1 MAGLREDIIM
11 KSILHHEMKDF
22 LSPNISVDSHQAK
35 LGKDNDVS
43 VLKFE
48 SANKD
53 VAKDL
58 VSFIESGFKFVLD
71 ADFTPSKNKNGAFDI
86 FVEVERNEDL
96 PENIMKLTRDIE
108 QVTGILPWKFTF
120 YKNEDSHKL
129 TQENLSN
136 QIPTT
141 ASEYDFLTSDTV
153 DEDIAKFFEST
164 DVKNIKRNG
173 KILTLNKL
181 YSKHIF
187 EMKAMDTSI
196 TGGVFKIDT
205 SSESQSSYIN
215 SWLGAGFKVVK
226 LDDSFKVSKND
237 KSIIMKAKDF

>member
-1 MAGLREDIIM
+1 MAGFCKDIKM

-22 LSPNISVDSHQAK
+22 LSPNIRVDSHQAK

-71 ADFTPSKNKNGAFDI
+71 ADFTPSKNTNGSFDI

-108 QVTGILPWKFTF
+108 QVTGILPWKFSF
-120 YKNEDSHKL
+120 YKNDTSHKL

-141 ASEYDFLTSDTV
+141 ASEYDFLTSDSV
-153 DEDIAKFFEST
+153 DEDIAKFFESAGIR
-164 DVKNIKRNG
+164 NIVREG
-173 KILTLNKL
+173 KTLTLKKL

-196 TGGVFKIDT
+196 TGGIFKIDS

-215 SWLGAGFKVVK
+215 SWLGSGFKVVK